1 VDSASGLKGS
11 DSFVKMRSAH
21 CKSSYCTSELS
32 PVSSSSC
39 RHDTHTECICDANAS
54 ALMQKNQ
61 RVVLGR
67 YPASEISRSVKLLF
81 DATLTLVVVRVA
93 GLRGWQTCCRLGSR
107 QFGLALRQRSGCRWC
122 QNLRPH
128 VGSTL
133 SSSVKRRSTS
143 RHGETMM
150 SGKSRE
156 MRKTRKGAHT

>member
-1 VDSASGLKGS
+1 MDSASGLKGP

-61 RVVLGR
+61 RVILGR

-81 DATLTLVVVRVA
+81 DATLTLVVVRMA
-93 GLRGWQTCCRLGSR
+93 GLRGWQTSCRLGSR
-107 QFGLALRQRSGCRWC
+107 QFGLALRQRWC

-128 VGSTL
+128 VGSTP

-143 RHGETMM
+143 RHADTMM

-156 MRKTRKGAHT
+156 IEKTRKGAHT